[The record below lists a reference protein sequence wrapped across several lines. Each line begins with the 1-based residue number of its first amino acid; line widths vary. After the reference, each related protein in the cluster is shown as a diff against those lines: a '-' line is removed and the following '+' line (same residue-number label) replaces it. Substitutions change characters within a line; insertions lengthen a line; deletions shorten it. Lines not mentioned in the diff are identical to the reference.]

1 MARRKSWSADRG
13 AGGEGMSLALARLRR
28 RRSPDSGRVPE
39 AEDLLLPSVGA
50 GRDRSLEGPLQPG
63 QTALGPRLPA
73 AALAIARQLPTP
85 ATLQSFHTTRSKIPV
100 RSPRRA

>member
-1 MARRKSWSADRG
+1 MIGAWKDRYNQ
-13 AGGEGMSLALARLRR
+13 
-28 RRSPDSGRVPE
+28 GRPHS
-39 AEDLLLPSVGA
+39 DLGY
-50 GRDRSLEGPLQPG
+50 R
-63 QTALGPRLPA
+63 PRAPA